1 MSDHHDPTRRKLL
14 AALPGLTLVNL
25 PLGQAIASVEA
36 RQPNGSILVAYFSR
50 SGNTRVIAGVIQRTL
65 QADLFEI
72 APASPYPA
80 DYFQTV
86 A

>member
-36 RQPNGSILVAYFSR
+36 
-50 SGNTRVIAGVIQRTL
+50 
-65 QADLFEI
+65 
-72 APASPYPA
+72 
-80 DYFQTV
+80 
-86 A
+86 

>member
-65 QADLFEI
+65 QAELFEI
-72 APASPYPA
+72 VPASPYPA
-80 DYFQTV
+80 D
-86 A
+86 